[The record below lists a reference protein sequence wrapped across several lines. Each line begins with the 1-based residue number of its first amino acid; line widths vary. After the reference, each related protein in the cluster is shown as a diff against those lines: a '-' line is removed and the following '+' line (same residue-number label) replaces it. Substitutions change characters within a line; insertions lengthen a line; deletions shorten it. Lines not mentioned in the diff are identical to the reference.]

1 MRNHFPQIEVTPPLH
16 RVGQPLSDPPSWLKS
31 KRMLIF
37 LIAFAVTAIISMS
50 YVLGRS
56 SIYRSHA
63 TLLTMAKTA
72 IDQRSVDVDLQ
83 HVAIQKQLLLGADML
98 AEIIKT
104 LQSHPEVKTQ
114 LTASDIRSMLD
125 VQPVAETN
133 LVEIVAEGPD
143 PKILPILVNTWL
155 DAYLKGRE
163 NEIAQAT
170 GDTTQRIQ
178 TEISGLTE
186 KINQKRIELEL
197 FRENNHIVST
207 GREENEALARLKGL
221 NDSLNKAIEE
231 EVKAKARLDSIKKSI
246 AKGQAVVPKE
256 DTQKLAMLEKRAQEL
271 KEELAD
277 LDRRYT
283 REYMALTPSLKV
295 IPEKIATLQTEIDQ
309 LRSAGQRIVLSE
321 AEQEYVA
328 ALQTTQAIRD
338 QLEAHKKKAADFTAR
353 FTEHEALKIDLEGL
367 EQRLRETQER
377 LIQIETKY
385 GGKFP
390 QVDVVERA
398 AVPLQ
403 PIWPDYSRD
412 SLIALISSLIMGL
425 IAVWV
430 VEFLTRK
437 EKANLAI
444 NLSGV
449 HIYGGEES
457 AREVVNQLPMTQQ
470 RTLAQ
475 QSVQPALIGG
485 VIQEISPQKIY
496 QLFQAGNNKEK
507 QLMALLLSGLT
518 LDEITLLDP
527 QCFDLENNQLSILG
541 KYSRKIPLHPALR
554 RLVEARGYNLSGASG
569 HALNL
574 DDLAVLLTCTIV
586 DAGLTAAEGIS
597 ADALRQ
603 TYLIYLVR
611 QGMRLSDLEQIV
623 GHITSTELTT
633 LSQFAPLGPKLAALA
648 VNLFYPLE
656 TF

>member
-16 RVGQPLSDPPSWLKS
+16 RAGQSLSDSPSWLKS

-37 LIAFAVTAIISMS
+37 LIAFAVTAVISMS

-155 DAYLKGRE
+155 DVYLKGRE
-163 NEIAQAT
+163 NEIARAT

-207 GREENEALARLKGL
+207 GREENEALSRLKGL

-353 FTEHEALKIDLEGL
+353 FTEHEALKIDLEGF

-398 AVPLQ
+398 AEPLQ

-412 SLIALISSLIMGL
+412 SLIALIGSLIMGL

-437 EKANLAI
+437 EKAKLAI

-457 AREVVNQLPMTQQ
+457 AREVVNQLPMAQQ

-485 VIQEISPQKIY
+485 VIQEIAPQKIHL
-496 QLFQAGNNKEK
+496 LFQAGNNKEQ
-507 QLMALLLSGLT
+507 QLMALLLSGLM
-518 LDEITLLDP
+518 LDEI
-527 QCFDLENNQLSILG
+527 
-541 KYSRKIPLHPALR
+541 
-554 RLVEARGYNLSGASG
+554 
-569 HALNL
+569 
-574 DDLAVLLTCTIV
+574 
-586 DAGLTAAEGIS
+586 
-597 ADALRQ
+597 
-603 TYLIYLVR
+603 
-611 QGMRLSDLEQIV
+611 
-623 GHITSTELTT
+623 
-633 LSQFAPLGPKLAALA
+633 AAL
-648 VNLFYPLE
+648 
-656 TF
+656 

>member
-16 RVGQPLSDPPSWLKS
+16 RAGQSLSDSPSWLKS

-37 LIAFAVTAIISMS
+37 LIAFAVTAVISMS

-155 DAYLKGRE
+155 DVYLKGRE
-163 NEIAQAT
+163 NEIARAT

-207 GREENEALARLKGL
+207 GREENEALSRLKGL

-353 FTEHEALKIDLEGL
+353 FTEHEALKIDLEGF

-390 QVDVVERA
+390 QVDVV
-398 AVPLQ
+398 
-403 PIWPDYSRD
+403 
-412 SLIALISSLIMGL
+412 
-425 IAVWV
+425 
-430 VEFLTRK
+430 
-437 EKANLAI
+437 
-444 NLSGV
+444 
-449 HIYGGEES
+449 
-457 AREVVNQLPMTQQ
+457 
-470 RTLAQ
+470 
-475 QSVQPALIGG
+475 
-485 VIQEISPQKIY
+485 
-496 QLFQAGNNKEK
+496 
-507 QLMALLLSGLT
+507 
-518 LDEITLLDP
+518 
-527 QCFDLENNQLSILG
+527 
-541 KYSRKIPLHPALR
+541 
-554 RLVEARGYNLSGASG
+554 
-569 HALNL
+569 
-574 DDLAVLLTCTIV
+574 
-586 DAGLTAAEGIS
+586 
-597 ADALRQ
+597 
-603 TYLIYLVR
+603 
-611 QGMRLSDLEQIV
+611 
-623 GHITSTELTT
+623 
-633 LSQFAPLGPKLAALA
+633 
-648 VNLFYPLE
+648 
-656 TF
+656 

>member
-1 MRNHFPQIEVTPPLH
+1 
-16 RVGQPLSDPPSWLKS
+16 
-31 KRMLIF
+31 MLIF

-155 DAYLKGRE
+155 DVYLKARE
-163 NEIAQAT
+163 NVIAQAT

-178 TEISGLTE
+178 TEITGLTE

-321 AEQEYVA
+321 AEQ
-328 ALQTTQAIRD
+328 
-338 QLEAHKKKAADFTAR
+338 
-353 FTEHEALKIDLEGL
+353 
-367 EQRLRETQER
+367 
-377 LIQIETKY
+377 
-385 GGKFP
+385 
-390 QVDVVERA
+390 
-398 AVPLQ
+398 
-403 PIWPDYSRD
+403 
-412 SLIALISSLIMGL
+412 
-425 IAVWV
+425 
-430 VEFLTRK
+430 
-437 EKANLAI
+437 
-444 NLSGV
+444 
-449 HIYGGEES
+449 
-457 AREVVNQLPMTQQ
+457 
-470 RTLAQ
+470 
-475 QSVQPALIGG
+475 
-485 VIQEISPQKIY
+485 
-496 QLFQAGNNKEK
+496 
-507 QLMALLLSGLT
+507 
-518 LDEITLLDP
+518 
-527 QCFDLENNQLSILG
+527 
-541 KYSRKIPLHPALR
+541 
-554 RLVEARGYNLSGASG
+554 
-569 HALNL
+569 
-574 DDLAVLLTCTIV
+574 
-586 DAGLTAAEGIS
+586 
-597 ADALRQ
+597 
-603 TYLIYLVR
+603 
-611 QGMRLSDLEQIV
+611 
-623 GHITSTELTT
+623 
-633 LSQFAPLGPKLAALA
+633 
-648 VNLFYPLE
+648 
-656 TF
+656 